1 MEPLFTEKDWKL
13 FRSKISVWQENYMD
27 KLTKEYIKLL
37 SSDIDASEKFW
48 ELENRIKNDKRKKGV
63 VCEMRRSEM
72 IYNLISLINE
82 GAITLDDL
90 DGFSED
96 LKERIA
102 FVTRNN

>member
-1 MEPLFTEKDWKL
+1 
-13 FRSKISVWQENYMD
+13 MD
-27 KLTKEYIKLL
+27 RLTKEYIKLL

-63 VCEMRRSEM
+63 VCEMSRSEM